1 MTDDSRLR
9 PASAVLP
16 LDAIEAEI
24 DRIARRNLH
33 TSRHGVRPWNLAVE
47 TMRTELKDALRCMA
61 SERGASQ

>member
-1 MTDDSRLR
+1 MTKEPHTR

-47 TMRTELKDALRCMA
+47 TMRTELKDALRCLA
-61 SERGASQ
+61 GADGASQ